1 MNHKGKKKNRKKGR
15 NHKKVKEDSKMKKMK
30 FDFNVHRW
38 NSRGV
43 EMK

>member
-30 FDFNVHRW
+30 FNFDVYRQNFV
-38 NSRGV
+38 GV
-43 EMK
+43 E